1 MDAPNF
7 TIEETQ
13 TLFDDEMCDVN
24 CERQQVKSQT
34 KNFEVNP
41 NFLYT
46 ERKYIA
52 F

>member
-34 KNFEVNP
+34 KT
-41 NFLYT
+41 L
-46 ERKYIA
+46 K
-52 F
+52 